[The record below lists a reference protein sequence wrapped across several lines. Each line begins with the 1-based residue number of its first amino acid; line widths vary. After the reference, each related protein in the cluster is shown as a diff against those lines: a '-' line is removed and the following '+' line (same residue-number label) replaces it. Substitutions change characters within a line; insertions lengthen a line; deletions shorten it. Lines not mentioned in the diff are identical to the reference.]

1 MMHSVGVIMKRSVI
15 FAKRNILEMVRD
27 PMIYIFCVGFP
38 VVLIILFA
46 VINSFSQGNTPVFE
60 PKSLVPG
67 ILIFSYSFV
76 TLMLS
81 LIVSRDRT
89 SSLLVRLYS
98 SPIKA
103 HDFVIGYALPCFV
116 IGIVQAL
123 LCVVAGWIV
132 SLITSA
138 EFFSFGSALLLVL
151 SSLPALI
158 MSIFF
163 GIFIGSALNDKSAP
177 GICSI
182 FISAAGVLSG
192 AWMPL
197 DTMGGF
203 ETFCR
208 VLPFYPSVYLGRITT
223 GAVHT
228 LGGVYQFD
236 DIALFGIITV
246 IIYMLASIIL
256 AILAFYRKMSAEK

>member
-1 MMHSVGVIMKRSVI
+1 MGGIMKRSII

-38 VVLIILFA
+38 VVLIIMFA
-46 VINSFSQGNTPVFE
+46 VINSFTNGSTPVFE

-89 SSLLVRLYS
+89 SSFLVRLYS
-98 SPIKA
+98 SPIKSYN
-103 HDFVIGYALPCFV
+103 FVIGYALPCLA
-116 IGIVQAL
+116 IGIAQAI
-123 LCVVAGWIV
+123 LCIVSGWII
-132 SLITSA
+132 SLITTA
-138 EFFSFGSALLLVL
+138 EFFSFGSALLLIL

-163 GIFIGSALNDKSAP
+163 GIFIGSALNDKAAP

-182 FISAAGVLSG
+182 VISASGVLSG

-208 VLPFYPSVYLGRITT
+208 FLPFYPSVYLGRITT
-223 GAVHT
+223 GAIHT

-236 DIALFGIITV
+236 DIALYGIITV
-246 IIYMLASIIL
+246 IIYMVASIIL
-256 AILAFYRKMSAEK
+256 AILTFYRKMSAEN